1 MRTSELLIRAF
12 TFFLFGSGV
21 ATLVGCPAQPQRMAA
36 ERATVPMSARFLGQ
50 ITIANVTG
58 GKAVTMTSS
67 ISEVSNEAL
76 RDALNRSLKQ
86 VGYLSADPDAASL
99 LLKVGVVD
107 VENPHQA
114 SLTIK
119 VVTLIRYQL
128 ASKARGAPLFDEL
141 ITASCT
147 RTLSDDMVGMKRMQH
162 ADECAV
168 KNNIAEFLNKLNS
181 SGLN

>member
-12 TFFLFGSGV
+12 TLFLFGSGLV
-21 ATLVGCPAQPQRMAA
+21 TLVGCPAEPQRMVA
-36 ERATVPMSARFLGQ
+36 EITTVPVSTRFLGQ
-50 ITIANVTG
+50 MTIANVTG
-58 GKAVTMTSS
+58 GKPVTMTSS

-76 RDALNRSLKQ
+76 RQALNRSLKQ
-86 VGYLSADPDAASL
+86 VGYLSANPDAASL

-114 SLTIK
+114 SFTIK

-128 ASKARGAPLFDEL
+128 ASKAGGAPLFDEL

-147 RTLSDDMVGMKRMQH
+147 RTFSDDMVGMKRVQH

-168 KNNIAEFLNKLNS
+168 KNNIAVFLTKLDA
-181 SGLN
+181 SGSN